1 MSDLQ
6 VQSTLK
12 HKRKK
17 IGWKTMDGRLTNNI
31 EMSTSHL
38 FNVVKMYYNHLAIL
52 TNMPTYGFT
61 KQYQEKY
68 NAWIEKPERTVY
80 VLKHMIL
87 ELEDRTDW
95 GDRGHELGKWQLE
108 TYKSIRESIKRGVPF
123 ETIKQLKKNNDL
135 QY

>member
-12 HKRKK
+12 HKREEIK
-17 IGWKTMDGRLTNNI
+17 WRTAEGRLTSSLK
-31 EMSTSHL
+31 MDTSHL
-38 FNVVKMYYNHLAIL
+38 FNIVKMYYNHLAHL

-61 KQYQEKY
+61 KIHQDKY
-68 NAWIEKPERTVY
+68 DAWKEKPQRTAY
-80 VLKHMIL
+80 ILKQMIL

-95 GDRGHELGKWQLE
+95 GDRGYGLGEWQLE

-123 ETIKQLKKNNDL
+123 ETIKQLKENNE
-135 QY
+135 